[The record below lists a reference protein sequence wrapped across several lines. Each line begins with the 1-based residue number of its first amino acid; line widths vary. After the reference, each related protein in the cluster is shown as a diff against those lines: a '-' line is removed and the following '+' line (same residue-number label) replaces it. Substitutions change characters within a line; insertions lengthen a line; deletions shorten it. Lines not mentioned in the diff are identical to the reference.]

1 MSKKITTGVEKA
13 YYAIL
18 KEDGV
23 TPKYGTVHYLPGLR
37 EISVAAKEEQA
48 TIYAENRLYDSE
60 NSLGEIEVTLDFAS
74 IDTADYAALF
84 GKKIAKNGGIIES
97 SSDQPPYIV
106 LMVEKTLSGGVKEYL
121 TLFKGKL
128 AIPEDKAKTKEGIIE
143 SSSDQP
149 PYIVLM
155 VEKTLSGGVKEY
167 LTLFKGKLAI
177 PEDKAKTKEG
187 KTEYQ
192 TMSLNGIFMP
202 LDNGIWK
209 HSVKTTDEGFNAKTH
224 AESWGKTVLLPS
236 TEAVEKLTVTG
247 DPEDNATG
255 VAKNKTITLTF
266 NNPITQYTVSLLK
279 NDFTVVDSN
288 ISINEANKVIT
299 IDPKADLAGS
309 TKYAVMVNGVKDIYG
324 QVLEN
329 SIIDFTT
336 AP

>member
-97 SSDQPPYIV
+97 SSDQPPYIA
-106 LMVEKTLSGGVKEYL
+106 LMIEKTLSGEVKEYL
-121 TLFKGKL
+121 TLFKGKMAL
-128 AIPEDKAKTKEGIIE
+128 
-143 SSSDQP
+143 
-149 PYIVLM
+149 
-155 VEKTLSGGVKEY
+155 
-167 LTLFKGKLAI
+167 

-192 TMSLNGIFMP
+192 TMSLNGLFMP

-209 HSVKTTDEGFNAKTH
+209 HSVKTTDEGFNRETH
-224 AESWGKTVLLPS
+224 AQNWGKTVLLPS

-247 DPEDNATG
+247 DPEDNATE

>member
-128 AIPEDKAKTKEGIIE
+128 AIPEDKAKTKEG
-143 SSSDQP
+143 
-149 PYIVLM
+149 
-155 VEKTLSGGVKEY
+155 
-167 LTLFKGKLAI
+167 
-177 PEDKAKTKEG
+177 

-247 DPEDNATG
+247 DPEDNATD
-255 VAKNKTITLTF
+255 VVKNKTITLTF
-266 NNPITQYTVSLLK
+266 NNAITQFTVSLLK

-288 ISINEANKVIT
+288 ISINETKKVIT
-299 IDPKADLAGS
+299 IDPKSDLTGT

-324 QVLEN
+324 QVLADT
-329 SIIDFTT
+329 IINFTT
-336 AP
+336 IA

>member
-128 AIPEDKAKTKEGIIE
+128 AIPEDKAKTKEG
-143 SSSDQP
+143 
-149 PYIVLM
+149 
-155 VEKTLSGGVKEY
+155 
-167 LTLFKGKLAI
+167 
-177 PEDKAKTKEG
+177 

-202 LDNGIWK
+202 LDNGIWR

>member
-128 AIPEDKAKTKEGIIE
+128 AIPEDKAKTKEG
-143 SSSDQP
+143 
-149 PYIVLM
+149 
-155 VEKTLSGGVKEY
+155 
-167 LTLFKGKLAI
+167 
-177 PEDKAKTKEG
+177 

-202 LDNGIWK
+202 LDNGMWK
-209 HSVKTTDEGFNAKTH
+209 HSVKTTDEGFDAKTH
-224 AESWGKTVLLPS
+224 AENWGKTVLLPS
-236 TEAVEKLTVTG
+236 TEEVEKLTVTG
-247 DPEDNATG
+247 DPEDNASDIE
-255 VAKNKTITLTF
+255 KNKTITLTF
-266 NNPITQYTVSLLK
+266 NNAITQYTVSLLK

-288 ISINEANKVIT
+288 ISISETKKVIT
-299 IDPKADLAGS
+299 IDPETDLTGA

-324 QVLEN
+324 QVLADT
-329 SIIDFTT
+329 IIDFTT
-336 AP
+336 MA

>member
-128 AIPEDKAKTKEGIIE
+128 AIPEDKAKTKEG
-143 SSSDQP
+143 
-149 PYIVLM
+149 
-155 VEKTLSGGVKEY
+155 
-167 LTLFKGKLAI
+167 
-177 PEDKAKTKEG
+177 

-209 HSVKTTDEGFNAKTH
+209 HSVKTTDEGFDSGTH
-224 AESWGKTVLLPS
+224 DQSWGKTVLLPS
-236 TEAVEKLTVTG
+236 TEAVGKLTVTG

-266 NNPITQYTVSLLK
+266 NNAITQFTVSLLK

-288 ISINEANKVIT
+288 ISINETKKVIT
-299 IDPKADLAGS
+299 IDPKSDLTGT

-324 QVLEN
+324 QVLE
-329 SIIDFTT
+329 STIIDFTT
-336 AP
+336 VA

>member
-18 KEDGV
+18 EQDGAV
-23 TPKYGTVHYLPGLR
+23 PRYGAVKYLPGLR
-37 EISVAAKEEQA
+37 EISVTANEEQA

-84 GKKIAKNGGIIES
+84 GKKIAKTGGIIES
-97 SSDQPPYIV
+97 SSDQPPYIA
-106 LMVEKTLSGGVKEYL
+106 LMIEKTLSGEVKEYL
-121 TLFKGKL
+121 TLFKGKMAL
-128 AIPEDKAKTKEGIIE
+128 
-143 SSSDQP
+143 
-149 PYIVLM
+149 
-155 VEKTLSGGVKEY
+155 
-167 LTLFKGKLAI
+167 

-192 TMSLNGIFMP
+192 TMSLNGLFMP

-209 HSVKTTDEGFNAKTH
+209 HSVKTTDEGFNRETH
-224 AESWGKTVLLPS
+224 AQNWGKTVLLPS

-247 DPEDNATG
+247 DPEDNATE

-299 IDPKADLAGS
+299 IDPKADLADS

>member
-128 AIPEDKAKTKEGIIE
+128 AIPEDKAKTKEG
-143 SSSDQP
+143 
-149 PYIVLM
+149 
-155 VEKTLSGGVKEY
+155 
-167 LTLFKGKLAI
+167 
-177 PEDKAKTKEG
+177 

-255 VAKNKTITLTF
+255 VVKNKTITLTF

>member
-128 AIPEDKAKTKEGIIE
+128 AIPEDKAKTKEG
-143 SSSDQP
+143 
-149 PYIVLM
+149 
-155 VEKTLSGGVKEY
+155 
-167 LTLFKGKLAI
+167 
-177 PEDKAKTKEG
+177 

-202 LDNGIWK
+202 LDNGMWK
-209 HSVKTTDEGFNAKTH
+209 HSVKTTDEGFDATTH
-224 AESWGKTVLLPS
+224 AENWGKTVLLPS
-236 TEAVEKLTVTG
+236 TEEVEKLTITG
-247 DPEDNATG
+247 DPEDNAC
-255 VAKNKTITLTF
+255 LL
-266 NNPITQYTVSLLK
+266 YTSPSPR
-279 NDFTVVDSN
+279 D
-288 ISINEANKVIT
+288 
-299 IDPKADLAGS
+299 
-309 TKYAVMVNGVKDIYG
+309 
-324 QVLEN
+324 
-329 SIIDFTT
+329 
-336 AP
+336 

>member
-18 KEDGV
+18 EQDGAV
-23 TPKYGTVHYLPGLR
+23 PRYGAVKYLPGLR
-37 EISVAAKEEQA
+37 EISVTANEEQA

-84 GKKIAKNGGIIES
+84 GKKIAKTGGIIES
-97 SSDQPPYIV
+97 SSDQPPYIA
-106 LMVEKTLSGGVKEYL
+106 LMIEKTLSGEVKEYL
-121 TLFKGKL
+121 TLFKGKMAL
-128 AIPEDKAKTKEGIIE
+128 
-143 SSSDQP
+143 
-149 PYIVLM
+149 
-155 VEKTLSGGVKEY
+155 
-167 LTLFKGKLAI
+167 

-192 TMSLNGIFMP
+192 TMSLNGLFMP

-209 HSVKTTDEGFNAKTH
+209 HSVKTTDEGFNRETH
-224 AESWGKTVLLPS
+224 AQSWGKTVLLPS
-236 TEAVEKLTVTG
+236 TEAVEKLTITG
-247 DPEDNATG
+247 DPTDNATE

-329 SIIDFTT
+329 SIIDFIT

>member
-18 KEDGV
+18 EQDGAV
-23 TPKYGTVHYLPGLR
+23 PRYGAVKYLPGLR
-37 EISVAAKEEQA
+37 EISVTANEEQA

-84 GKKIAKNGGIIES
+84 GKKIAKTGGIIES
-97 SSDQPPYIV
+97 SSDQPPYIA
-106 LMVEKTLSGGVKEYL
+106 LMIEKTLSGEVKEYL
-121 TLFKGKL
+121 TLFKGKMAL
-128 AIPEDKAKTKEGIIE
+128 
-143 SSSDQP
+143 
-149 PYIVLM
+149 
-155 VEKTLSGGVKEY
+155 
-167 LTLFKGKLAI
+167 

-192 TMSLNGIFMP
+192 TMSLNGLFMP

-209 HSVKTTDEGFNAKTH
+209 HSVKTTDEGFNRETH
-224 AESWGKTVLLPS
+224 AQNWGKTVLLPS

-266 NNPITQYTVSLLK
+266 NNAITQFTVSLLK

-288 ISINEANKVIT
+288 ISINETKKVIT
-299 IDPKADLAGS
+299 IDPKTDLTGT

-324 QVLEN
+324 QVL
-329 SIIDFTT
+329 SDTIIDFTT
-336 AP
+336 IA

>member
-60 NSLGEIEVTLDFAS
+60 NSLGEFEVTLDFAS

-128 AIPEDKAKTKEGIIE
+128 AIPEDKAKTKEG
-143 SSSDQP
+143 
-149 PYIVLM
+149 
-155 VEKTLSGGVKEY
+155 
-167 LTLFKGKLAI
+167 
-177 PEDKAKTKEG
+177 

-202 LDNGIWK
+202 LDNGMWK
-209 HSVKTTDEGFNAKTH
+209 HSVKTTDEGFDATTH
-224 AESWGKTVLLPS
+224 AENWGKTVLLPS
-236 TEAVEKLTVTG
+236 TEEVEKLTITG
-247 DPEDNATG
+247 DPEDNASN

-266 NNPITQYTVSLLK
+266 NNAITQFTVSLLK

-288 ISINEANKVIT
+288 ISINETKKVIT
-299 IDPKADLAGS
+299 IDPKADLTGS

-324 QVLEN
+324 QVLADT
-329 SIIDFTT
+329 IIDFTT
-336 AP
+336 IE

>member
-84 GKKIAKNGGIIES
+84 GKKIAKNGGIIEN
-97 SSDQPPYIV
+97 
-106 LMVEKTLSGGVKEYL
+106 
-121 TLFKGKL
+121 
-128 AIPEDKAKTKEGIIE
+128 
-143 SSSDQP
+143 SSDQP

-202 LDNGIWK
+202 LDNGMWK

-266 NNPITQYTVSLLK
+266 NNAITQFTVSLLK

-288 ISINEANKVIT
+288 ISINETKKVIT
-299 IDPKADLAGS
+299 IDPKSDLTGT

-324 QVLEN
+324 QVLADT
-329 SIIDFTT
+329 IIDFTT
-336 AP
+336 IA

>member
-74 IDTADYAALF
+74 IDTADYAVLF
-84 GKKIAKNGGIIES
+84 GKKIAKNG
-97 SSDQPPYIV
+97 
-106 LMVEKTLSGGVKEYL
+106 
-121 TLFKGKL
+121 
-128 AIPEDKAKTKEGIIE
+128 GIIE

-266 NNPITQYTVSLLK
+266 NNAITQFTVSLLK

-288 ISINEANKVIT
+288 ISINETKKVIT
-299 IDPKADLAGS
+299 IDPKSDLTGT

-324 QVLEN
+324 QVLADT
-329 SIIDFTT
+329 IIDFTT
-336 AP
+336 IA

>member
-128 AIPEDKAKTKEGIIE
+128 AIPEDKAKTKEG
-143 SSSDQP
+143 
-149 PYIVLM
+149 
-155 VEKTLSGGVKEY
+155 
-167 LTLFKGKLAI
+167 
-177 PEDKAKTKEG
+177 

-202 LDNGIWK
+202 LDNGMWK
-209 HSVKTTDEGFNAKTH
+209 HSVKTTDEGFDATTH
-224 AESWGKTVLLPS
+224 AENWGKTVLLPS
-236 TEAVEKLTVTG
+236 TEEVEKLTITG
-247 DPEDNATG
+247 DPEDNASN
-255 VAKNKTITLTF
+255 VDKNKTITLTF
-266 NNPITQYTVSLLK
+266 NNAITQFTVSLLK

-288 ISINEANKVIT
+288 ISINETKKVIT
-299 IDPKADLAGS
+299 IDPKADLTGL

-324 QVLEN
+324 QVLADT
-329 SIIDFTT
+329 IIDFTT
-336 AP
+336 IE

>member
-18 KEDGV
+18 EQDGAV
-23 TPKYGTVHYLPGLR
+23 PRYGAVKYLPGLR
-37 EISVAAKEEQA
+37 EISVTANEEQA

-84 GKKIAKNGGIIES
+84 GKKIAKTGGIIES
-97 SSDQPPYIV
+97 SSDQPPYIA
-106 LMVEKTLSGGVKEYL
+106 LMIEKTLSSEVKEYL
-121 TLFKGKL
+121 TLFKGKMAL
-128 AIPEDKAKTKEGIIE
+128 
-143 SSSDQP
+143 
-149 PYIVLM
+149 
-155 VEKTLSGGVKEY
+155 
-167 LTLFKGKLAI
+167 

-192 TMSLNGIFMP
+192 TMSLNGLFMP

-209 HSVKTTDEGFNAKTH
+209 HSVKTTDEGFNRETH
-224 AESWGKTVLLPS
+224 AQSWGKTVLLPS
-236 TEAVEKLTVTG
+236 TEAVEKLTITG
-247 DPEDNATG
+247 DPTDNATE

-329 SIIDFTT
+329 SIIDFIT

>member
-60 NSLGEIEVTLDFAS
+60 NALGEIEVTLDFAS

-84 GKKIAKNGGIIES
+84 GKKIAK
-97 SSDQPPYIV
+97 
-106 LMVEKTLSGGVKEYL
+106 
-121 TLFKGKL
+121 KG
-128 AIPEDKAKTKEGIIE
+128 GIIE

-202 LDNGIWK
+202 LDNGMWK
-209 HSVKTTDEGFNAKTH
+209 HSVKTTDEGFDATTH
-224 AESWGKTVLLPS
+224 AENWGKTVLLPS
-236 TEAVEKLTVTG
+236 TEEVEKLTITG
-247 DPEDNATG
+247 DPEDNASN

-266 NNPITQYTVSLLK
+266 NNAITQFTVSLLK

-288 ISINEANKVIT
+288 ISINETKKVIT
-299 IDPKADLAGS
+299 IDPKADLTGS

-324 QVLEN
+324 QVLADT
-329 SIIDFTT
+329 IIDFTT
-336 AP
+336 IE

>member
-128 AIPEDKAKTKEGIIE
+128 AIPEDKAKTKEG
-143 SSSDQP
+143 
-149 PYIVLM
+149 
-155 VEKTLSGGVKEY
+155 
-167 LTLFKGKLAI
+167 
-177 PEDKAKTKEG
+177 

-202 LDNGIWK
+202 LDNGMWK
-209 HSVKTTDEGFNAKTH
+209 HSVKTTDEGFDATTH
-224 AESWGKTVLLPS
+224 AENWGKTVLLPS
-236 TEAVEKLTVTG
+236 TEEVEKLTITG
-247 DPEDNATG
+247 DPEDNASN

-266 NNPITQYTVSLLK
+266 NNAITQFTVSLLK

-288 ISINEANKVIT
+288 ISINETKKVIT
-299 IDPKADLAGS
+299 IDPKADLTGS

-324 QVLEN
+324 QVLADT
-329 SIIDFTT
+329 IIDFTT
-336 AP
+336 IE

>member
-106 LMVEKTLSGGVKEYL
+106 LMVEKTLSGGDKEYL
-121 TLFKGKL
+121 TH
-128 AIPEDKAKTKEGIIE
+128 I
-143 SSSDQP
+143 
-149 PYIVLM
+149 
-155 VEKTLSGGVKEY
+155 
-167 LTLFKGKLAI
+167 KGKLAI

>member
-128 AIPEDKAKTKEGIIE
+128 AIPEDKAKTKEG
-143 SSSDQP
+143 
-149 PYIVLM
+149 
-155 VEKTLSGGVKEY
+155 
-167 LTLFKGKLAI
+167 
-177 PEDKAKTKEG
+177 

-202 LDNGIWK
+202 LDNGMWK
-209 HSVKTTDEGFNAKTH
+209 HSVKTTDEGFDATTH
-224 AESWGKTVLLPS
+224 AENWGKTVLLPS
-236 TEAVEKLTVTG
+236 TEEVEKLTITG
-247 DPEDNATG
+247 DPEDNASN

-266 NNPITQYTVSLLK
+266 NNAITQFTVSLLK

-288 ISINEANKVIT
+288 ISINETKKVIT
-299 IDPKADLAGS
+299 IDPKADLTGS

-324 QVLEN
+324 QALADT
-329 SIIDFTT
+329 IIDFTT
-336 AP
+336 IE

>member
-128 AIPEDKAKTKEGIIE
+128 AIPEDKAKTKEG
-143 SSSDQP
+143 
-149 PYIVLM
+149 
-155 VEKTLSGGVKEY
+155 
-167 LTLFKGKLAI
+167 
-177 PEDKAKTKEG
+177 

-202 LDNGIWK
+202 LDNGMWK
-209 HSVKTTDEGFNAKTH
+209 HSVKTTDEGFDATTH
-224 AESWGKTVLLPS
+224 AENWGKTVLLPS
-236 TEAVEKLTVTG
+236 TEEVEKLTITG
-247 DPEDNATG
+247 DPEDNASN
-255 VAKNKTITLTF
+255 VDKNKTITLTF
-266 NNPITQYTVSLLK
+266 NNAITQFTVSLLK

-288 ISINEANKVIT
+288 ISINETKKVIT
-299 IDPKADLAGS
+299 IDPKADLTGS

-324 QVLEN
+324 QVLADT
-329 SIIDFTT
+329 IIDFTT
-336 AP
+336 IE

>member
-18 KEDGV
+18 EQD
-23 TPKYGTVHYLPGLR
+23 GTVPRYGATKYLPGLR
-37 EISVAAKEEQA
+37 EISVTANEEQA

-84 GKKIAKNGGIIES
+84 GKKIAKSGGIIES
-97 SSDQPPYIV
+97 SNDQPPYIA
-106 LMVEKTLSGGVKEYL
+106 LMVEKTLSGE
-121 TLFKGKL
+121 
-128 AIPEDKAKTKEGIIE
+128 
-143 SSSDQP
+143 
-149 PYIVLM
+149 
-155 VEKTLSGGVKEY
+155 VKEY

-192 TMSLNGIFMP
+192 TMSLNGLFMP

-209 HSVKTTDEGFNAKTH
+209 HSVKTTDEGFDSKTH
-224 AESWGKTVLLPS
+224 AQSWGKTVLLPS
-236 TEAVEKLTVTG
+236 TEAVEKLTITG
-247 DPEDNATG
+247 DPTDNATE

>member
-84 GKKIAKNGGIIES
+84 GKKIAKNG
-97 SSDQPPYIV
+97 
-106 LMVEKTLSGGVKEYL
+106 
-121 TLFKGKL
+121 
-128 AIPEDKAKTKEGIIE
+128 GIIE

-299 IDPKADLAGS
+299 IDTKADLAGS

>member
-18 KEDGV
+18 EQDGAV
-23 TPKYGTVHYLPGLR
+23 PRYGAVKYLPGLR
-37 EISVAAKEEQA
+37 EISVTANEEQA

-84 GKKIAKNGGIIES
+84 GKKIAKTGGIIES
-97 SSDQPPYIV
+97 SSDQPPYIA
-106 LMVEKTLSGGVKEYL
+106 LMIEKTLSGEVKEYL
-121 TLFKGKL
+121 TLFKGKMAL
-128 AIPEDKAKTKEGIIE
+128 
-143 SSSDQP
+143 
-149 PYIVLM
+149 
-155 VEKTLSGGVKEY
+155 
-167 LTLFKGKLAI
+167 

-192 TMSLNGIFMP
+192 TMSLNGLFMP

-209 HSVKTTDEGFNAKTH
+209 HSVKTTDEGFNRETH
-224 AESWGKTVLLPS
+224 AQNWGKTVLLPS

-247 DPEDNATG
+247 DPEDNATE